1 MQLIN
6 LIVFRFEKIEEEFKW
21 NFKRYMF
28 CLQLNINEIYYTNL
42 ALSILSKIKSC
53 LANRS
58 DKSNVFTIDFTVI
71 IVCSHF
77 PIWKY
82 TLIKIYGTVKN
93 MIRKC
98 MKTNIS

>member
-42 ALSILSKIKSC
+42 ALSILSKV
-53 LANRS
+53 A
-58 DKSNVFTIDFTVI
+58 
-71 IVCSHF
+71 
-77 PIWKY
+77 
-82 TLIKIYGTVKN
+82 
-93 MIRKC
+93 
-98 MKTNIS
+98 